1 MLITCGGF
9 RLYVQ
14 SFVSLAGHR
23 TSAAI
28 FFFLGNLWLSL
39 FLYEIMKLCSI
50 ALLDSISGVS
60 MCGTLWLCQNLSC
73 IKLLKL
79 NKHNWVLLNHIS
91 VPFKQTACFNLTNSF
106 RGYFYCMTVYCLGY
120 IMYMVYEG
128 WFYSSRLVVFLVG
141 SILYG
146 R

>member
-1 MLITCGGF
+1 MPITCDGLC
-9 RLYVQ
+9 LYVQ
-14 SFVSLAGHR
+14 SFVSLAEHR
-23 TSAAI
+23 TSAVI
-28 FFFLGNLWLSL
+28 FFFLGNFWLSP
-39 FLYEIMKLCSI
+39 FLYEIMKLFSI
-50 ALLDSISGVS
+50 ALLDPTSGVS

-79 NKHNWVLLNHIS
+79 IKQNWVLLNHIS
-91 VPFKQTACFNLTNSF
+91 VPFKQTVCFKLSNIF
-106 RGYFYCMTVYCLGY
+106 RGYFYCMAVYFLGY
-120 IMYMVYEG
+120 IMYMLFDR